1 MSQMHYDE
9 AGQER
14 QRPEFDNSY
23 DAGYSPG
30 FRDPFMGSS
39 GQKLSMPTTLASDK
53 SASAGQRLAL
63 AIVSVIMLI
72 GAVAIIFDGGNS
84 PGGFIGLVALGVV
97 SAAIV
102 AVNVV
107 FNNMHFNNTH

>member
-1 MSQMHYDE
+1 MSQQMHYDE
-9 AGQER
+9 AGRER
-14 QRPEFDNSY
+14 QRPEFENSY
-23 DAGYSPG
+23 DAGY
-30 FRDPFMGSS
+30 RDPFMGSS

-72 GAVAIIFDGGNS
+72 GAVAIVFNGGNS
-84 PGGFIGLVALGVV
+84 PGGFIGLIALGIV
-97 SAAIV
+97 STAIV

-107 FNNMHFNNTH
+107 FSNDHWRS

>member
-23 DAGYSPG
+23 DASYPPGY
-30 FRDPFMGSS
+30 RDPFMGSS
-39 GQKLSMPTTLASDK
+39 GQKLSMPTSFASDK

-72 GAVAIIFDGGNS
+72 GAVAIVFNGGNS
-84 PGGFIGLVALGVV
+84 PGGFIGLIALGIV

-107 FNNMHFNNTH
+107 FHNIH

>member
-1 MSQMHYDE
+1 MSQHMHYDE
-9 AGQER
+9 PGQER

-23 DAGYSPG
+23 DTGY
-30 FRDPFMGSS
+30 RDPFVGSS
-39 GQKLSMPTTLASDK
+39 GQKLSMPMMPAMGR

-72 GAVAIIFDGGNS
+72 GAVTVIFNSGNS
-84 PGGFIGLVALGVV
+84 PGGFIGLVALGFVC
-97 SAAIV
+97 AAIV

-107 FNNMHFNNTH
+107 FNNDH